1 MPSGSATTP
10 AEAAAPQP
18 PANASEPAASASAA
32 TATRAVGS
40 RGSCTSSSSNTRAGV
55 RDRDDSDSDDA
66 DARPLSAIASP
77 ARSRCTSTRLSV
89 NSAFVLSSTQNPGAP
104 NLPPGHENISSH
116 SGKDSF
122 NNGAADDDDD
132 DDDDVPLSTHPS
144 QRVSCLSQRPSSH
157 VSAEGPDEVAATSG
171 FLFGSTDNAL
181 IINSP
186 SAGEQSVHG
195 VVVVEEAEEDDCP
208 LSEIQMSPIKPR
220 ASKDY
225 VLGSDGDLAKEG
237 GGKYS
242 YARPGTLLHEA
253 PQLIAHEKKKRPLDG
268 RYGKPL
274 IAVEVADR
282 NRLEHAKIAGSLA
295 YTTMIRAQ
303 EEQAIRSKREE
314 NAFKRQ
320 NCDKCE
326 GRGFTH
332 PKHGAKIH
340 DRAPNVECKACRVCA
355 PCFGTGLLIDVTSC
369 IDCQSLGYVH
379 PNEPYSCRNAAKG
392 PCEACIACKTCRGT
406 GIVQTQSPDLR
417 LSVQSLTASI
427 ASLALKKSKKHN
439 NSTSSFNLR
448 LKRASAVSERID
460 SVSMLF
466 DEAASLEISGNDLQ
480 LPAELVAPDVI
491 LETATEASD
500 SEDADESSTDTSSAE
515 EDSAEISQP
524 LVALEHD
531 AEIAKA
537 MQETEL
543 GSGATLPAEEN
554 QDIAAEQR
562 DKRSELALPSVVST
576 EYKNEESV
584 ASQSPFVTV
593 AMKDSSPVDLADDA
607 VVSSIGLYDSEHPDF
622 SEFDTFKCPS
632 LDRDLTE
639 IANGKYPTSTTVTQK
654 QRTY

>member
-104 NLPPGHENISSH
+104 NLPPAHENISSH

-122 NNGAADDDDD
+122 NNGAADDDDDD

-144 QRVSCLSQRPSSH
+144 QRVSCLSQRPSSN
-157 VSAEGPDEVAATSG
+157 VSA
-171 FLFGSTDNAL
+171 
-181 IINSP
+181 
-186 SAGEQSVHG
+186 
-195 VVVVEEAEEDDCP
+195 EEAEEDDCP

-448 LKRASAVSERID
+448 LKRASAGVIISGPSDFRRLATPRSIASAASSFLSRNPSIVSERID

-562 DKRSELALPSVVST
+562 DKRSELALV
-576 EYKNEESV
+576 
-584 ASQSPFVTV
+584 QS
-593 AMKDSSPVDLADDA
+593 
-607 VVSSIGLYDSEHPDF
+607 
-622 SEFDTFKCPS
+622 
-632 LDRDLTE
+632 
-639 IANGKYPTSTTVTQK
+639 
-654 QRTY
+654 

>member
-1 MPSGSATTP
+1 
-10 AEAAAPQP
+10 
-18 PANASEPAASASAA
+18 
-32 TATRAVGS
+32 
-40 RGSCTSSSSNTRAGV
+40 
-55 RDRDDSDSDDA
+55 
-66 DARPLSAIASP
+66 
-77 ARSRCTSTRLSV
+77 
-89 NSAFVLSSTQNPGAP
+89 
-104 NLPPGHENISSH
+104 
-116 SGKDSF
+116 
-122 NNGAADDDDD
+122 
-132 DDDDVPLSTHPS
+132 
-144 QRVSCLSQRPSSH
+144 
-157 VSAEGPDEVAATSG
+157 
-171 FLFGSTDNAL
+171 
-181 IINSP
+181 
-186 SAGEQSVHG
+186 
-195 VVVVEEAEEDDCP
+195 
-208 LSEIQMSPIKPR
+208 MSPIKPR

-326 GRGFTH
+326 G
-332 PKHGAKIH
+332 
-340 DRAPNVECKACRVCA
+340 
-355 PCFGTGLLIDVTSC
+355 IDVQNLTQVAVSR
-369 IDCQSLGYVH
+369 IRSTVRKFTIARQMSSAKRVEFARHALEPGYLLMLL
-379 PNEPYSCRNAAKG
+379 PA
-392 PCEACIACKTCRGT
+392 
-406 GIVQTQSPDLR
+406 
-417 LSVQSLTASI
+417 LTANPLVTSTPTNLTHAVTRLKVLAKPALLVKLVVEQAFI

-448 LKRASAVSERID
+448 LKRASAGVIISGPSDFRRLATPRSIASAASSFLSRNPSIVSERID

-500 SEDADESSTDTSSAE
+500 SDDADESSTDTSSAE
-515 EDSAEISQP
+515 DDSAEILQP

-593 AMKDSSPVDLADDA
+593 AMKDSPPVDLADDA

-622 SEFDTFKCPS
+622 SEIDTFKCPS